1 MPRPPVPGSKRRQ
14 LTFAQLAAYD
24 DIATDALIDHAYY
37 WTAVPKN
44 KPSYRPSR
52 GVHEEEI
59 THIIQSHLVVTPD
72 VSVAEAKLLET
83 AGLGKFYNSLK
94 TPKEKDDFKAHLR
107 RYMSI
112 YLPDCP
118 IEVNATNRYTIA
130 TYEASI
136 TARQFIKRSQTIKY
150 LTGTQVMVTPEE
162 EAKLALANKD
172 FSLVVS
178 SRNKMTGL
186 FMGPARL
193 VNHDCNANAR
203 LVTRGQ
209 AGIEIVACRDI
220 AVGEEVTITY
230 SENYFGEN
238 NCECLCQT
246 CERNL
251 ANGWRPQDGG
261 VSVKTSVEDYLTG
274 PPAQGYS
281 LRRRRR
287 DESLSCAESRSS
299 SITPEIRP
307 RILKSRRSQRMPGDR
322 VSPADSIDPDRPDMS
337 VMFGKHTRP
346 GDRPETPPYTPA
358 KRRKTEH
365 YGILPIPLSTDT
377 SSASSGTELTPVS
390 LSSEG
395 DSGEFTEATSPGS
408 EEPRMPANILSPSL
422 SPVKQKVETPVRP
435 DDQRLPEPVE
445 VNSAEGS
452 DARTVLPTT
461 ELVDPLDTAAHEI
474 LAATANVADA
484 GPAAL
489 TPPASSQ
496 PEQLQTIGGE
506 TKNNSELVARANQ
519 KRRAYNQPTVEPSRR
534 QRVPGD
540 YTLTP
545 LLLSEPEMAW
555 IHCTNCNSAFV
566 QENAYR
572 TKANCAR
579 CERHSKLYGYVW
591 PKTAPVGKGDKE
603 ERVLDHR
610 TVNRFLDAEEE
621 ARVRGRKFWKQRLGH
636 NETTQSEE
644 SSSENRPKERG
655 RPRVRDGSKSAT
667 KAESCSTAVAGLPG

>member
-1 MPRPPVPGSKRRQ
+1 MPRPLAPAAKRQQ
-14 LTFAQLAAYD
+14 LTFTQLAAYD
-24 DIATDALIDHAYY
+24 DIATDAVIDHAYY

-44 KPSYRPSR
+44 KTSYRPSR
-52 GVHEEEI
+52 GIREEEI
-59 THIIQSHLVVTPD
+59 TKIIRSHLIFDPD

-83 AGLGKFYNSLK
+83 DGLSKFYNSLK

-136 TARQFIKRSQTIKY
+136 TARHFIRRNQTIKY

-162 EAKLALANKD
+162 EAQLALANKD

-178 SRNKMTGL
+178 SRSKMTGL
-186 FMGPARL
+186 FLGPARL

-230 SENYFGEN
+230 SENYFGED

-251 ANGWRPQDGG
+251 ANGWRPQDGDAC
-261 VSVKTSVEDYLTG
+261 VQKSIEDHLTG

-307 RILKSRRSQRMPGDR
+307 RVLKRRRSQKMLGDR
-322 VSPADSIDPDRPDMS
+322 VSPTDSTGPERPDMS
-337 VMFGKHTRP
+337 AMVEKHSRLAGRP
-346 GDRPETPPYTPA
+346 DTPPYTPA
-358 KRRKTEH
+358 KRRKIEH
-365 YGILPIPLSTDT
+365 HGILPVPLSSDT
-377 SSASSGTELTPVS
+377 SSAGSGTELTPVS
-390 LSSEG
+390 VSSEG
-395 DSGEFTEATSPGS
+395 DNGDFTEATSPGS
-408 EEPRMPANILSPSL
+408 DEAGVPANILSPAL
-422 SPVKQKVETPVRP
+422 SPVKQKVETPIPP
-435 DDQRLPEPVE
+435 DGQQLLEPAAA
-445 VNSAEGS
+445 NSAEGS
-452 DARTVLPTT
+452 ESRTVLPTT
-461 ELVDPLDTAAHEI
+461 ELLDPLDNAAQVILNVMQTASNAG
-474 LAATANVADA
+474 DA

-496 PEQLQTIGGE
+496 SAE
-506 TKNNSELVARANQ
+506 
-519 KRRAYNQPTVEPSRR
+519 
-534 QRVPGD
+534 RVPGD

-566 QENAYR
+566 QKNAYR
-572 TKANCAR
+572 TKSNCAR
-579 CERHSKLYGYVW
+579 CERHSMLYGYVW
-591 PKTAPVGKGDKE
+591 PKTAPAGKADKE

-621 ARVRGRKFWKQRLGH
+621 ARVRGRRFWKERLGQRK
-636 NETTQSEE
+636 ETTQSEE
-644 SSSENRPKERG
+644 P
-655 RPRVRDGSKSAT
+655 T
-667 KAESCSTAVAGLPG
+667 TQAESCSTAIGGLAV